1 MPIKAWAERLSLEGI
16 MDCPKCK
23 GLMMMERFSDFFLI
37 FYAWK
42 CINCGSIVDRT
53 IAANKRKSLAEL
65 EQPPVPTRS
74 LG

>member
-1 MPIKAWAERLSLEGI
+1 ME
-16 MDCPKCK
+16 CPKCN

-53 IAANKRKSLAEL
+53 ITANKRKSLALAAEAA
-65 EQPPVPTRS
+65 PAITTR
-74 LG
+74 

>member
-1 MPIKAWAERLSLEGI
+1 

-23 GLMMMERFSDFFLI
+23 GLMMLERFSDFFLI

-53 IAANKRKSLAEL
+53 IAANKRQSLAGL
-65 EQPPVPTRS
+65 EAEPDPTRT

>member
-1 MPIKAWAERLSLEGI
+1 

-53 IAANKRKSLAEL
+53 ITANKRKSLAEL

>member
-1 MPIKAWAERLSLEGI
+1 

-53 IAANKRKSLAEL
+53 IAANKRKSLADH
-65 EQPPVPTRS
+65 EQQPIPTRS

>member
-1 MPIKAWAERLSLEGI
+1 
-16 MDCPKCK
+16 
-23 GLMMMERFSDFFLI
+23 MMLERFSDFFLI

>member
-1 MPIKAWAERLSLEGI
+1 

-53 IAANKRKSLAEL
+53 IAANRRKSLADH
-65 EQPPVPTRS
+65 EQQPVATRS

>member
-1 MPIKAWAERLSLEGI
+1 ME
-16 MDCPKCK
+16 CPKCN

-53 IAANKRKSLAEL
+53 ITANQRKSLALASEAA
-65 EQPPVPTRS
+65 PAVTTR
-74 LG
+74 

>member
-1 MPIKAWAERLSLEGI
+1 ME
-16 MDCPKCK
+16 CPKCN

-53 IAANKRKSLAEL
+53 ITANRRKSLALASEAA
-65 EQPPVPTRS
+65 PAVTTR
-74 LG
+74 

>member
-1 MPIKAWAERLSLEGI
+1 

-42 CINCGSIVDRT
+42 CINCGSIIDRT
-53 IAANKRKSLAEL
+53 IVANKRKSLAEL
-65 EQPPVPTRS
+65 DHQPVPTRS

>member
-1 MPIKAWAERLSLEGI
+1 

-23 GLMMMERFSDFFLI
+23 GLMVLERFSDFFLI

-53 IAANKRKSLAEL
+53 IAANRQKSLAGL
-65 EQPPVPTRS
+65 EAEPVPTRT

>member
-1 MPIKAWAERLSLEGI
+1 

-23 GLMMMERFSDFFLI
+23 GLMMLERFSDFFLI

-53 IAANKRKSLAEL
+53 ITANKRKSLAEL
-65 EQPPVPTRS
+65 DQQPVPTRS

>member
-1 MPIKAWAERLSLEGI
+1 

-53 IAANKRKSLAEL
+53 ITANKRRSLAEPD
-65 EQPPVPTRS
+65 QQPVPTRS

>member
-1 MPIKAWAERLSLEGI
+1 MPIKGWAKRVKSGGI

-65 EQPPVPTRS
+65 EQSPVPTRS

>member
-1 MPIKAWAERLSLEGI
+1 MVCPI
-16 MDCPKCK
+16 CK
-23 GLMMMERFSDFFLI
+23 VLMMMERFSDFFLI
-37 FYAWK
+37 FYALK

>member
-1 MPIKAWAERLSLEGI
+1 ML
-16 MDCPKCK
+16 
-23 GLMMMERFSDFFLI
+23 ERFSDFFLI

-53 IAANKRKSLAEL
+53 IAANKRKSLAGL
-65 EQPPVPTRS
+65 EPRPLPTRT